1 MKIRDRLPL
10 LVLVLAVSTASFG
23 QETKVESSLQAGAC
37 NNEFAKFL
45 VDQQVA
51 ESRSITQ
58 TNKRVRILT
67 RSADFLW
74 KFDQPIA
81 RAYFTEAFKVATE
94 HFAEKGFENKQEKG
108 GLITFEPDYRFE
120 VIRAIA
126 KKDGEWAKR
135 LIEQL
140 LKDYEKTNAE
150 RKGFDKNREIGSTIY
165 IAQESVKTNP
175 DLSWYLFRRI
185 MRQPLDFHWMYA
197 LYGVAEAD
205 RKFADSLYGEL
216 LAVYRNETPRRLLF
230 LGSYPF
236 AQERRFGLDKYQ
248 YGTSVPPN
256 FQPNLQLQQRF
267 LDVFLARITTY
278 AADPANLNK
287 TPDEQYVPEPLYMLT
302 ALQELEPYIIE
313 RFPQMLQRFT
323 EARAQANGMM
333 TDAMRKT
340 ATEREQQ
347 NAELGFTFDEKLEQ
361 LEKADSE
368 GKLTDHM
375 IVSLVTWTQKDLTE
389 EQFVK
394 IEPWLDKIV
403 EEGARIGTI
412 NYFWFKRSKLAV
424 KEKRFDDARK
434 FSMKVPEPD
443 HRAILWFDIAEAQL
457 KDLNEAA
464 SVYQTL
470 TEVGQ
475 AARRSENSIAKARV
489 LLGLASLYEKVNHTF
504 ALDELSDAV
513 KVLNRLEDP
522 DILSTSI
529 RRSIT
534 GKSFGFFTSY
544 AIPGYDMEST
554 FRLLSKNDFDMPLSN
569 ARAIED
575 KYLRTLA
582 VIAIAQ
588 NCIDRPKPKPATKAA
603 GPVK

>member
-23 QETKVESSLQAGAC
+23 QETKVESALQAGAC

-256 FQPNLQLQQRF
+256 FQPNFQLQQRF
-267 LDVFLARITTY
+267 LDVFLARIATY
-278 AADPANLNK
+278 SADPANLNK
-287 TPDEQYVPEPLYMLT
+287 APDEQYVPEPLYMLT

-340 ATEREQQ
+340 AAEREQQ
-347 NAELGFTFDEKLEQ
+347 NAELGFTLDEKLEQ

-412 NYFWFKRSKLAV
+412 NYFWFERSKLAV
-424 KEKRFDDARK
+424 KEKRFDNARK

-534 GKSFGFFTSY
+534 GKSFGFFISY

>member
-1 MKIRDRLPL
+1 MKIPDRLL
-10 LVLVLAVSTASFG
+10 LFVLVLALSAAAFG
-23 QETKVESSLQAGAC
+23 QEAKVENTLQASGC

-51 ESRSITQ
+51 ESRSVVQ

-74 KFDQPIA
+74 KFDQPVA
-81 RAYFTEAFKVATE
+81 RSYFTEAFKVATD
-94 HFAEKGFENKQEKG
+94 HFAEKGFEEKQEKG
-108 GLITFEPDYRFE
+108 GLLILEPDYRFE

-140 LKDYEKTNAE
+140 LKDYEKNAAE
-150 RKGFDKNREIGSTIY
+150 RKIGDKNREISSTIF
-165 IAQESVKTNP
+165 IAEESVKTNP
-175 DLSWYLFRRI
+175 ELSWYLFRRI
-185 MRQPLDFHWMYA
+185 MKQPLDAHWMFT
-197 LYGVAEAD
+197 LYSVAGAD
-205 RKFADSLYGEL
+205 RKFADALYGEL

-236 AQERRFGLDKYQ
+236 ANPRRFGLDRYQ
-248 YGTSVPPN
+248 YGSSMPPN
-256 FQPNLQLQQRF
+256 FQPNVQLQQRF
-267 LDVFLARITTY
+267 LDVFLARIASY

-287 TPDEQYVPEPLYMLT
+287 APEQYYSPEPLYMLT

-333 TDAMRKT
+333 TEAMRKT
-340 ATEREQQ
+340 AADREER
-347 NAELGFTFDEKLEQ
+347 NADLGSTFDQRLEE

-368 GKLTDHM
+368 GKLTDYM
-375 IVSLVTWTQKDLTE
+375 IVNLVSWSEKDRTE
-389 EQFVK
+389 EQFAKV
-394 IEPWLDKIV
+394 EPWLDKIV
-403 EEGARIGTI
+403 EEAARIQTV
-412 NYFWFKRSKLAV
+412 NYFWFLRSKLAV
-424 KEKRFDDARK
+424 KEKRFEDARK
-434 FSMKVPEPD
+434 FSLKVPEPD

-513 KVLNRLEDP
+513 KVLNQLEDP
-522 DILSTSI
+522 DILSTSL

-534 GKSFGFFTSY
+534 GKGFGFFTTY
-544 AIPGYDMEST
+544 GMPGYDMEST

-569 ARAIED
+569 ARALDD

-582 VIAIAQ
+582 VIAVAQ
-588 NCIDRPKPKPATKAA
+588 NCIDRPKPKPAAKAA

>member
-1 MKIRDRLPL
+1 MKIPDRLLL
-10 LVLVLAVSTASFG
+10 LVLVLAISAAAFG
-23 QETKVESSLQAGAC
+23 QEAKVENTLQAGGC

-51 ESRSITQ
+51 ESRSVVQ
-58 TNKRVRILT
+58 TDKRVRILT

-74 KFDQPIA
+74 KFDQPVA
-81 RAYFTEAFKVATE
+81 RAYFTEAFKVATD
-94 HFAEKGFENKQEKG
+94 HFAEKGFENKEEKG
-108 GLITFEPDYRFE
+108 GLLVLEPDYRFE

-140 LKDYEKTNAE
+140 LKDYEKNAAE
-150 RKGFDKNREIGSTIY
+150 RKNIDKNREISSTIY
-165 IAQESVKTNP
+165 IAEESVKTNP
-175 DLSWYLFRRI
+175 ELSWYLFRRI
-185 MRQPLDFHWMYA
+185 MKQPLDSHWMFA
-197 LYGVAEAD
+197 LYSVAEAD
-205 RKFADSLYGEL
+205 RKFADALYGEL

-236 AQERRFGLDKYQ
+236 ANPRRFGLDRYQ
-248 YGTSVPPN
+248 YGSSVPPN

-267 LDVFLARITTY
+267 LDAFLARIASY

-287 TPDEQYVPEPLYMLT
+287 APEQYYSPEPLYMLT

-333 TDAMRKT
+333 TEAMRKT
-340 ATEREQQ
+340 AADREKQ
-347 NAELGFTFDEKLEQ
+347 NEDLGFTFEQKLEQ

-368 GKLTDHM
+368 GKLTDYM
-375 IVSLVTWTQKDLTE
+375 IISLVTWSQKDRTE
-389 EQFVK
+389 EQFAK
-394 IEPWLDKIV
+394 MEPWLDKII
-403 EEGARIGTI
+403 EDAPRIQTV
-412 NYFWFKRSKLAV
+412 NFFWFLRSKLAV
-424 KEKRFDDARK
+424 KEKRFEDARK

-522 DILSTSI
+522 DILSKTL

-534 GKSFGFFTSY
+534 GKGFGFFSSY
-544 AIPGYDMEST
+544 AMPGYDMEST

-569 ARAIED
+569 ARALDD

-582 VIAIAQ
+582 VIAVAQ

-603 GPVK
+603 DPVK